1 MRSDGWQVTMA
12 SDTPLE
18 ISIGFPVR
26 PAKRQSNLPYLV
38 AHRTVGAAPY
48 ICAHG
53 RACQSPPTCRRS

>member
-1 MRSDGWQVTMA
+1 MA